1 MRYCL
6 NEKPM
11 QYKDKSIKDITA
23 YLQSK
28 YGDNIIIKDHWD
40 ADNFAIGL
48 TNKKGDSL
56 VYISTWKKKVGE
68 HFISLESPT
77 EKIDAEY
84 KESGDF
90 DNIGID
96 KVDEVVSL
104 HLNLK

>member
-1 MRYCL
+1 
-6 NEKPM
+6 M

-28 YGDNIIIKDHWD
+28 YGVENIIIKDHWD

-48 TNKKGDSL
+48 TNKKGDHL

-68 HFISLESPT
+68 YFISLESPPKK
-77 EKIDAEY
+77 EDEEY
-84 KESGDF
+84 RESGDF
-90 DNIGID
+90 DNIRID

-104 HLNLK
+104 HLKLK